1 MENVKAILD
10 QTTTH
15 SLVLLDELGAGTDP
29 KEGAALAMAILDK
42 IGALGSDV
50 VVTTH
55 YPELKAFAYDRPETI
70 NASMEFDQ
78 KTLRPTYR
86 LLLGIPGQSNGIAI
100 AKRLGNLV
108 KT

>member
-1 MENVKAILD
+1 M
-10 QTTTH
+10 
-15 SLVLLDELGAGTDP
+15 GAGTDP

-55 YPELKAFAYDRPETI
+55 YPELKAFAYDRTETI

-100 AKRLGNLV
+100 AKRLGIGQDVIAEAQSLV
-108 KT
+108 SDDSQDLNK

>member
-10 QTTTH
+10 QTTAH

-78 KTLRPTYR
+78 KRCGRHIACCWGFLDSQMGSP
-86 LLLGIPGQSNGIAI
+86 LPNGWE
-100 AKRLGNLV
+100 LV